1 MEEKEN
7 TKNNLCLLCLR
18 FETKTPKLDQK
29 LLAGT
34 KNKQSVHVH

>member
-1 MEEKEN
+1 MEEKES
-7 TKNNLCLLCLR
+7 TKNNLCLR
-18 FETKTPKLDQK
+18 SKTKIKTPKLDQK

>member
-7 TKNNLCLLCLR
+7 TKNNVCLR
-18 FETKTPKLDQK
+18 FETKIKTPKLDQK

-34 KNKQSVHVH
+34 KNKQSVHVY